1 MTFVRRTEITRGSL
15 FGLGLCAAALCTPAG
30 AAQLNLPDNNAVDYS
45 TFARRP
51 VDLSLEPSSR
61 QSTSTDQPG
70 VSFLGTKL
78 NFTDGQ
84 IQLYHFRLDK
94 TPFNTTLPPQ
104 QIDAGGVKLKW
115 TW

>member
-15 FGLGLCAAALCTPAG
+15 FGLVLCAAVGTPAA

-45 TFARRP
+45 IFARRP
-51 VDLSLEPSSR
+51 VDLSLTPNSR
-61 QSTSTDQPG
+61 QPASAEQPG

-84 IQLYHFRLDK
+84 IQLYRFRLDK
-94 TPFNTTLPPQ
+94 APFDSTLPRQ
-104 QIDAGGVKLKW
+104 QIDAGGIKLKW
-115 TW
+115 NW